1 MDLVTIRAAS
11 RDTILSVIYGISSIW
26 YISGMMVMSVILVM
40 LVSMV
45 LQVIRDIRGMGCFRF
60 GTPCLIIDLIP
71 QINYP

>member
-1 MDLVTIRAAS
+1 MLDLVTIRAES

-45 LQVIRDIRGMGCFRF
+45 LQVIRGMGCFRF
-60 GTPCLIIDLIP
+60 GTPCLIIDLIK